1 MISIEEIENIA
12 PGVAHLSKSEHDV
25 LYRFTLL
32 WTLFEAQ
39 ALDNEGSVRK
49 ITSVVN
55 EIEPQVIKES
65 WFNEQLHYFMNRY
78 IENGKTNYR
87 FEHLHLR
94 KNDNREL
101 VELVLLGKTED
112 IVDQLIVCLTLV
124 FRFRNNFFH
133 GIKWAYG
140 LQEQFENFEQAVRLL
155 KTCLEKF
162 PK

>member
-1 MISIEEIENIA
+1 MISIEEVENIA
-12 PGVAHLSKSEHDV
+12 PGVANLSKSEHDV
-25 LYRFTLL
+25 LCGFTLL

-94 KNDNREL
+94 KNDNPEL

-112 IVDQLIVCLTLV
+112 IVDQLIVCLTIV

-140 LQEQFENFEQAVRLL
+140 LQEQFENFEQATRLL

>member
-12 PGVAHLSKSEHDV
+12 PGVANLSKSEHDV
-25 LYRFTLL
+25 LCRFTLL

-94 KNDNREL
+94 KNDNPEL
-101 VELVLLGKTED
+101 IELVLLGKTED
-112 IVDQLIVCLTLV
+112 IVDQLIVCLTIV

-140 LQEQFENFEQAVRLL
+140 LQEQFENFEQATRLL